1 MSTPSREELPLPD
14 YDGLSVGELE
24 HRIRSLSAGELE
36 TLVRYE
42 RAHAARVPVM
52 ELLAGRLGQLDAGA
66 TPSPGGRPP
75 TAGDGERG
83 RHGSPVT
90 PRTSAE
96 PVHPPPHGSPD
107 QPAQPKGNRQANR
120 P

>member
-1 MSTPSREELPLPD
+1 MTGVQTCALPIY

-24 HRIRSLSAGELE
+24 HRIRALRADELE
-36 TLVRYE
+36 VLVRYE

-52 ELLAGRLGQLDAGA
+52 ELLAGRLAQLDAGA
-66 TPSPGGRPP
+66 TPSPGGQPP

-83 RHGSPVT
+83 RHGSPVS
-90 PRTSAE
+90 PAG

-107 QPAQPKGNRQANR
+107 QAAQPKGNRQANR